1 MATTSIAGR
10 RSQSDDAPGQEHA
23 VSLDDWRNGALA
35 FEAEVGKA
43 VVGQPHVVR
52 LMTIALFARGHVL
65 LEGDVGVGKT
75 TILRAV
81 ARALGGPFERI
92 EGTVDLMPTDM
103 LYAAYID
110 DAGKPRVDPG
120 PVLKHG
126 EDLAVF
132 FFNEIN
138 RARPQVHSLLLRLMA
153 ERSVSA
159 FGKDWS
165 FPNLVVFADRNRVEK
180 EETFELPAAAR
191 DRFLMEIGVETP
203 HDAEVRR
210 ELVFDPR
217 FHDVDRLIGGLT
229 EGVLDHTRL
238 GAAGAAIQQAVA
250 TSPTLEQYVLALW
263 DALRAPSSVGVSI
276 EGVDMDRLILGGGS
290 PRGVGALVRAAR
302 VRAWLEGR
310 DMVLPEDV
318 RAVFAP
324 VMAHRIF
331 LDPIYEPRRERIL
344 RALCGQVF
352 EKVPAP

>member
-1 MATTSIAGR
+1 MATTTSIAER
-10 RSQSDDAPGQEHA
+10 RREADG
-23 VSLDDWRNGALA
+23 SLDDWRRQAQA
-35 FEAEVGKA
+35 FEAEVGRA

-52 LMTIALFARGHVL
+52 LLTIALFARGHVL

-103 LYAAYID
+103 LYAAYVD
-110 DAGKPRVDPG
+110 DDGKPRVEPG
-120 PVLKHG
+120 PVLRHG

-159 FGKDWS
+159 FGKEWS
-165 FPNLVVFADRNRVEK
+165 FPHLQVFADRNRVEK

-191 DRFLMEIGVETP
+191 DRFVMEIGVETP
-203 HDAEVRR
+203 RDVEVRR

-217 FHDVDRLIGGLT
+217 FHDVDRLIGSLS
-229 EGVLDHTRL
+229 EGVLDHRGL
-238 GAAGAAIQQAVA
+238 NDAGRAIQTLVA
-250 TSPTLEQYVLALW
+250 TSRTLEQYVLGLW
-263 DALRAPSSVGVSI
+263 DALRSPASVGVAI
-276 EGVDMDRLILGGGS
+276 DGVDMERLILGGGS
-290 PRGVGALVRAAR
+290 PRGLSALVRCAR

-310 DMVLPEDV
+310 DMVVPEDV

-324 VMAHRIF
+324 VIAHRIF
-331 LDPIYEPRRERIL
+331 LDPIYEVRRDRIV
-344 RALCGQVF
+344 RELCGKVF

>member
-1 MATTSIAGR
+1 MATTTLAAGR
-10 RSQSDDAPGQEHA
+10 RPVEGG
-23 VSLDDWRNGALA
+23 SLESWRSHALA
-35 FEAEVGKA
+35 FEAEIGRA
-43 VVGQPHVVR
+43 VVGQPDVVR
-52 LMTIALFARGHVL
+52 LLTIALFARGHVL

-103 LYAAYID
+103 LYTAFVD
-110 DAGKPRVDPG
+110 DEGKPRVEPG
-120 PVLKHG
+120 PVLRYG

-153 ERSVSA
+153 ERSVTA

-165 FPNLVVFADRNRVEK
+165 FPHLQVFADRNRVEK

-191 DRFLMEIGVETP
+191 DRFVMEIAV
-203 HDAEVRR
+203 DAPREPEVRR

-217 FHDVDRLIGGLT
+217 FHDVDRLIAGVG
-229 EGVLDHTRL
+229 EGVLDHRGL
-238 GAAGAAIQQAVA
+238 NEAGRAIQGSIK
-250 TSPTLEQYVLALW
+250 TSRTLEDYVLGLW
-263 DALRAPSSVGVSI
+263 DAIRAPAAAGVSI
-276 EGVDMDRLILGGGS
+276 AGVDMDRLVVGGGS
-290 PRGVGALVRAAR
+290 PRGVSALVRCAR

-310 DMVLPEDV
+310 DMVLPEDL

-331 LDPIYEPRRERIL
+331 LDPIYELRRDRIVRELCAQAFER
-344 RALCGQVF
+344 
-352 EKVPAP
+352 VPVP

>member
-1 MATTSIAGR
+1 MASTSIAER
-10 RSQSDDAPGQEHA
+10 RPHDEGGLDI
-23 VSLDDWRNGALA
+23 SLDLWRSRAQA
-35 FEAEVGKA
+35 FEAEIARA

-52 LMTIALFARGHVL
+52 LLTIALFARGHVL

-81 ARALGGPFERI
+81 ARALGGPFERV

-103 LYAAYID
+103 LYAAYVD
-110 DAGKPRVDPG
+110 DDGKPRVEPG
-120 PVLKHG
+120 PALKHG
-126 EDLAVF
+126 EELAVF

-153 ERSVSA
+153 ERSVTA
-159 FGKDWS
+159 FGKEWS
-165 FPNLVVFADRNRVEK
+165 FPHLQVFADRNRVEK

-191 DRFLMEIGVETP
+191 DRVVMEIGVEAP
-203 HDAEVRR
+203 HDPDLRR

-217 FHDVDRLIGGLT
+217 FHDVDRLIGALKH
-229 EGVLDHTRL
+229 GVVDHRAL
-238 GAAGAAIQQAVA
+238 NEVGRAIQSSVT
-250 TSPTLEQYVLALW
+250 TSRTLENYVIGLW
-263 DALRAPSSVGVSI
+263 DALRAPGEAGISI
-276 EGVDMDRLILGGGS
+276 DGVDMGRLILGGGS
-290 PRGVGALVRAAR
+290 PRGVGALVRCAR

-331 LDPIYEPRRERIL
+331 LDPIYEPRRERIV
-344 RALCGQVF
+344 RDLCGQVF
-352 EKVPAP
+352 DRVPAP

>member
-1 MATTSIAGR
+1 MSTSSTAER
-10 RSQSDDAPGQEHA
+10 RLPVDDAAEAELEAWRKRA
-23 VSLDDWRNGALA
+23 VA
-35 FEAEVGKA
+35 FEAEIGRA

-52 LMTIALFARGHVL
+52 LLTIALFARGHVL

-81 ARALGGPFERI
+81 ARALGGPFERV

-103 LYAAYID
+103 LYTAFVD
-110 DAGKPRVDPG
+110 DAGKPRVEPG
-120 PVLKHG
+120 PVLRHG

-159 FGKDWS
+159 FGRDWS
-165 FPNLVVFADRNRVEK
+165 FPHLQVFADRNRVEK

-191 DRFLMEIGVETP
+191 DRFIMEIGVGTP
-203 HDAEVRR
+203 HDPEVRR

-217 FHDVDRLIGGLT
+217 FYDVDMLIGGLRDA
-229 EGVLDHTRL
+229 VLDHSRL
-238 GAAGAAIQQAVA
+238 NEIGRLIQTHVR
-250 TSPTLEQYVLALW
+250 TSVTLERYVIALW
-263 DALRAPSSVGVSI
+263 DALRSPAAAGVSI
-276 EGVDMDRLILGGGS
+276 DGVDMERLILGGGS
-290 PRGVGALVRAAR
+290 PRGVGALVRCAR

-310 DMVLPEDV
+310 NMVVPEDI

-324 VMAHRIF
+324 SMAHRIF
-331 LDPIYEPRRERIL
+331 LDPIYEPRRERVV
-344 RALCGQVF
+344 RDLCGQAF
-352 EKVPAP
+352 DRVPAP

>member
-1 MATTSIAGR
+1 MASTSIAGR
-10 RSQSDDAPGQEHA
+10 RAHDQNATADVP
-23 VSLDDWRNGALA
+23 LDRWRDQAQA
-35 FEAEVGKA
+35 FEAEVSRA
-43 VVGQPHVVR
+43 VIGQPHVVR
-52 LMTIALFARGHVL
+52 LLTIALFARGHVL

-110 DAGKPRVDPG
+110 DDGKPRVDPG
-120 PVLKHG
+120 PALRHG

-165 FPNLVVFADRNRVEK
+165 FPHLVVFADRNRVEK

-203 HDAEVRR
+203 HDAETRR
-210 ELVFDPR
+210 ELVFNPR
-217 FHDVDRLIGGLT
+217 FHDVDRLIGAVS
-229 EGVLDHTRL
+229 EGVLDHRGL
-238 GAAGAAIQQAVA
+238 NEAGRAIQSSIS
-250 TSPTLEQYVLALW
+250 TSRTLEQYVLALW
-263 DALRAPSSVGVSI
+263 DALRAPAGIGVAI
-276 EGVDMDRLILGGGS
+276 DGVDMDRLILGGGS

-331 LDPIYEPRRERIL
+331 LDPIYEPRRERIV

>member
-1 MATTSIAGR
+1 MATSSIAGR
-10 RSQSDDAPGQEHA
+10 RPQGEGPDETSPA
-23 VSLDDWRNGALA
+23 VPLDRWRAQALD
-35 FEAEVGKA
+35 FEAEVARA
-43 VVGQPHVVR
+43 VVGQPEVVR
-52 LMTIALFARGHVL
+52 LVTIALFARGHVL

-103 LYAAYID
+103 LYAAFID
-110 DAGKPRVDPG
+110 DSGKPRVDPG
-120 PVLKHG
+120 PALRHG

-159 FGKDWS
+159 FGRDWS
-165 FPNLVVFADRNRVEK
+165 FPHLVVFADRNRVEK

-191 DRFLMEIGVETP
+191 DRFIMEIAVETP
-203 HDAEVRR
+203 RDGATRR
-210 ELVFDPR
+210 DLVFDPR
-217 FHDVDRLIGGLT
+217 FYDVERLVGALQ
-229 EGVLDHTRL
+229 EGVLDHRGL
-238 GAAGAAIQQAVA
+238 NDAGRAIQAAVT
-250 TSPTLEQYVLALW
+250 TSPTLERYVLDLW
-263 DALRAPSSVGVSI
+263 DALRSPGRVGVAI

-290 PRGVGALVRAAR
+290 PRGVGALARAAR

-310 DMVLPEDV
+310 AMVLPEDV
-318 RAVFAP
+318 RAVFFP

-331 LDPIYEPRRERIL
+331 LDPIYEPRRERIVS
-344 RALCGQVF
+344 ALCGQVF

>member
-1 MATTSIAGR
+1 MTTSSFAERRPAGDGA
-10 RSQSDDAPGQEHA
+10 SAA
-23 VSLDDWRNGALA
+23 SLDAWRKDALA
-35 FEAEVGKA
+35 FEAEVSRA
-43 VVGQPHVVR
+43 VIGQPHVVR
-52 LMTIALFARGHVL
+52 LLTIALFARGHVL

-120 PVLKHG
+120 PVLRHG

-159 FGKDWS
+159 FGRDWS
-165 FPNLVVFADRNRVEK
+165 FPHLVVFADRNRVEK

-191 DRFLMEIGVETP
+191 DRFLMEVGVETP

-217 FHDVDRLIGGLT
+217 FHDVDRLIGALR
-229 EGVLDHTRL
+229 EGVVDHRRL
-238 GAAGAAIQQAVA
+238 NEAGHAIQ
-250 TSPTLEQYVLALW
+250 TSVTTSRTLEQYVLALW
-263 DALRAPSSVGVSI
+263 DALRSPARIGVAI
-276 EGVDMDRLILGGGS
+276 DGVDMERLILGGGS

-302 VRAWLEGR
+302 VRAWLEDR
-310 DMVLPEDV
+310 DMVVPEDV

-331 LDPIYEPRRERIL
+331 LDPIYEPRRERIV

>member
-10 RSQSDDAPGQEHA
+10 RSHGEDAPDA
-23 VSLDDWRNGALA
+23 SSDLSLDAWRTRALA
-35 FEAEVGKA
+35 FEAEIGRA

-52 LMTIALFARGHVL
+52 LLTIALFARGHVL

-120 PVLKHG
+120 PVLRHG

-153 ERSVSA
+153 ERTVSA

-165 FPNLVVFADRNRVEK
+165 FPHLVVFADRNRVEK

-191 DRFLMEIGVETP
+191 DRFIMEIGVETP

-210 ELVFDPR
+210 DLVFDPR
-217 FHDVDRLIGGLT
+217 FHDVDRLIGDLR
-229 EGVLDHTRL
+229 EGVIDHRGL
-238 GAAGAAIQQAVA
+238 NEAGRAIQSSITA
-250 TSPTLEQYVLALW
+250 SPALEQYVLGLW
-263 DALRAPSSVGVSI
+263 DALREPGRVGVSI

-290 PRGVGALVRAAR
+290 PRGVGALVRSAR
-302 VRAWLEGR
+302 VRAWLDGR

-331 LDPIYEPRRERIL
+331 LDPIYEPRRERIV